1 MAGGLCHIT
10 FVTKNLDRMEK
21 ILTTVMKARKVED
34 PGADEFTLTK
44 ERIFQIGEGLSSVW
58 IVLIEG
64 SVDLARSYNHVA
76 FIIREEDVEER
87 LAAIEALGLDLHD
100 GHPHGTGRGLHGEE
114 GHSIYFYDDDNHM
127 FELHVGTLE
136 DRLRRDDR
144 SKGAPLA

>member
-10 FVTKNLDRMEK
+10 FVTKNLDRMEE

-44 ERIFQIGEGLSSVW
+44 ERIFQIGDGLSSVW

-76 FIIREEDVEER
+76 FTIREEDVEER
-87 LAAIEALGLDLHD
+87 LDAIEALGLDLHD
-100 GHPHGTGRGLHGEE
+100 GHPHGEE

-144 SKGAPLA
+144 GKGAPLA